1 MFDDGDDGS
10 GDGILANDY
19 KNVVNELKKV
29 VEHLKK
35 GNITDNITR
44 IPADSDQ
51 NAQDQMAS
59 DLRKYTRLLNS
70 IKQYKEYAEE
80 KDAGAFLKKI
90 GLTEEQEIVLSNN
103 LAKELASHLAKRNV
117 GNPDSSVKL
126 DLRVEH
132 VQEVEVNYSYLYQLI
147 AEMMNA
153 YHEKDYDSAKEK
165 SDEIKSLTACLDDDK
180 EARQIDAFTDNIM
193 NGRVSLQDYPYEEK
207 SIPEMIVNHC
217 ETGAREAI
225 LEWKKKWGV
234 VDIKH
239 SRSINDLID
248 KHVEGNDDLNIDRV
262 EDTIIKEA
270 TEVYRTDAE
279 NDEIRGLAPIKYR
292 NEFRKQFQE
301 LADRIKREY

>member
-1 MFDDGDDGS
+1 
-10 GDGILANDY
+10 
-19 KNVVNELKKV
+19 
-29 VEHLKK
+29 
-35 GNITDNITR
+35 
-44 IPADSDQ
+44 
-51 NAQDQMAS
+51 
-59 DLRKYTRLLNS
+59 
-70 IKQYKEYAEE
+70 
-80 KDAGAFLKKI
+80 
-90 GLTEEQEIVLSNN
+90 
-103 LAKELASHLAKRNV
+103 
-117 GNPDSSVKL
+117 
-126 DLRVEH
+126 
-132 VQEVEVNYSYLYQLI
+132 
-147 AEMMNA
+147 
-153 YHEKDYDSAKEK
+153 
-165 SDEIKSLTACLDDDK
+165 
-180 EARQIDAFTDNIM
+180 M

>member
-1 MFDDGDDGS
+1 M
-10 GDGILANDY
+10 
-19 KNVVNELKKV
+19 
-29 VEHLKK
+29 H
-35 GNITDNITR
+35 IT
-44 IPADSDQ
+44 
-51 NAQDQMAS
+51 
-59 DLRKYTRLLNS
+59 K
-70 IKQYKEYAEE
+70 
-80 KDAGAFLKKI
+80 
-90 GLTEEQEIVLSNN
+90 
-103 LAKELASHLAKRNV
+103 
-117 GNPDSSVKL
+117 
-126 DLRVEH
+126 
-132 VQEVEVNYSYLYQLI
+132 
-147 AEMMNA
+147 
-153 YHEKDYDSAKEK
+153 KDYDSAKEK

-180 EARQIDAFTDNIM
+180 EARKIDAFTDNIM